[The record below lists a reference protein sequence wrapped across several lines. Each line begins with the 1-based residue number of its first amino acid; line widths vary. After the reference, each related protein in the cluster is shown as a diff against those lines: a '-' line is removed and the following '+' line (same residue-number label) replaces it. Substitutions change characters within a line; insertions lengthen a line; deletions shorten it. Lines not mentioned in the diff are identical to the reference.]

1 MPQFESNLESKGAG
15 LDVKRILFLVLKYW
29 YFVVLS
35 LIISVSVAF
44 LINRYTIKIYPVSMT
59 ILIKDEPEKDNS
71 IIDLL
76 YNGRGITSGKNYYNE
91 EILLKSFPLIKKT
104 IDSLDFNISVLK
116 EGDIKVSEIYPI
128 PFEIKIDS
136 VNFWRM
142 PGHSYQINV
151 IDAKT
156 FEIKDNLDK
165 NANFQLQ
172 SFNKTFRID
181 GLSFEIKKP
190 KTSLKGDNY
199 YINFLNNDAIA
210 RSYTSKLSVSW
221 LQKGASIL
229 KLGVS
234 GTTPAKEARFLHQL
248 ALTYQHDDL
257 LDKNV
262 TATRTINFI
271 DMQLQSI
278 TDSLDNLEK
287 KLQRFKETNYVS
299 GVKDEAVRYYDDL
312 EKLTLDQSLLL
323 IEEKYLEYLDEYL
336 LKNKE
341 LDKLTIPATV
351 GVNNTILNTQVQQL
365 ILLQLEKNSIIRSSN
380 DTNPFLNEINGRIGD
395 IKNNMVETISSLKGS
410 LKLTLSGLEVKLRK
424 VQNEIS
430 KLPSAEREYIN
441 LNRLYKLSENL
452 YLILM
457 EKKTEASITK
467 AANTSDIA
475 IVNPP
480 TYGGPITPQPRKN
493 FLLAIFFGLGIPI
506 ALVIITDLLNDK
518 VKFKEDIEKYTT
530 IPFMGVIGH
539 NKKNQNLIVEA
550 APRSAISESFRSVRS
565 NLNFFV
571 SDIPNKVILITSA
584 LSGEGKTF
592 FSNNLALILAISG
605 KRTVLI
611 GADMRRP
618 KIFED
623 FKVRKDIGLS
633 NFLAGDAKI
642 EEIIQSTRFENL
654 SIINS
659 GTAPPNPSELLLKDH
674 TSELIKE
681 LKNEFDYII
690 IDSPPIGLVT
700 DGLILSAY
708 ADHTMYVVRQAFTPI
723 ATLKNAEELYQS
735 GKFKS
740 LSIVFNDISVN
751 KYGYS
756 YGYSYGYGY
765 GYGNGYGSGYYADES
780 KIKNV
785 WWKKG
790 NLF

>member
-1 MPQFESNLESKGAG
+1 MPQFESDLDSKGAG

-29 YFVVLS
+29 YFVVFS
-35 LIISVSVAF
+35 LIISVTVAF

-76 YNGRGITSGKNYYNE
+76 YNGRGISPGKNYYNE

-136 VNFWRM
+136 VNSQRM
-142 PGHSYQINV
+142 QGRSYQINV
-151 IDAKT
+151 IDTKT
-156 FEIKDNLDK
+156 FEIKNNLDE
-165 NANFQLQ
+165 NANFQIQ

-181 GLSFEIKKP
+181 GFSFEIKKP
-190 KTSLKGDNY
+190 KSSLKGDNY
-199 YINFLNNDAIA
+199 YINFLSNDAIA
-210 RSYTSKLSVSW
+210 RSYTSKLSISW

-278 TDSLDNLEK
+278 TDSLDNLEN
-287 KLQRFKETNYVS
+287 KLQRFKEINYVS
-299 GVKDEAVRYYDDL
+299 GVKEEAVRFYNEL

-351 GVNNTILNTQVQQL
+351 GVNNALLNTQVQQL

-380 DTNPFLNEINGRIGD
+380 EANPFLNEINGRISD

-410 LKLTLSGLEVKLRK
+410 LKLTLSGLESKLRK

-457 EKKTEASITK
+457 EKKTEASITQ

-493 FLLAIFFGLGIPI
+493 FLLAILFGLGIPI
-506 ALVIITDLLNDK
+506 ALVVITDLLNDK
-518 VKFKEDIEKYTT
+518 VKFKEDIEKHTT

-539 NKKNQNLIVEA
+539 NKKKQNLIVEA

-605 KRTVLI
+605 KSTVLI

-642 EEIIQSTRFENL
+642 GEIIQRTRFENL

-681 LKNEFDYII
+681 LKKEFDYII

-790 NLF
+790 